1 MARLKEIAQKVAK
14 AFKISGP
21 YNMQIIRKAVPGEET
36 TLKVIEC
43 NLRAS
48 RSFPFVSKVL
58 GVNFIDIATAAIV
71 GQDVPAPVDL
81 MAEKRDYVAIKVPQC
96 AFPFAFPYSPSATDP
111 LALPYSLVDSS
122 RRCRPLP
129 RCRDGLHR

>member
-1 MARLKEIAQKVAK
+1 MLFRSEKVAK
-14 AFKISGP
+14 AFEISGP
-21 YNMQIIRKAVPGEET
+21 FNMQIIRKETPGAET
-36 TLKVIEC
+36 VLKVIEC

-81 MAEKRDYVAIKVPQC
+81 MKIKRDYVAIKVPQFSWTRL
-96 AFPFAFPYSPSATDP
+96 AGADP
-111 LALPYSLVDSS
+111 
-122 RRCRPLP
+122 
-129 RCRDGLHR
+129 